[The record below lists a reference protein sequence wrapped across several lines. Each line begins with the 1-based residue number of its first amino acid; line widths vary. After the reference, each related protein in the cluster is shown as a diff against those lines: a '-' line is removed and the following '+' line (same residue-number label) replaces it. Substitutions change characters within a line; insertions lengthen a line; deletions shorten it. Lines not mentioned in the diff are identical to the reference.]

1 MELNKY
7 KVDKSGIRLDKF
19 MSDSVRDIS
28 RSKIVEIIELG
39 LVNVNG
45 KLVRKPSYKLSPK
58 DVVSVARSDLE
69 MFISTLKKRKDLEG
83 FGELGDESVIKP
95 EGIALDIIYEDDD
108 LLVVDK
114 PAGMVVH
121 PGTGNYEGT
130 LVNGLMGYFR
140 RTNIDPPSRVGL
152 VHRLDKDVSGL
163 IVIAKSNE
171 SLKILSEQFS
181 SKGIKNEKSDTSLKS
196 QKIYWA
202 VVETRDLVK
211 SGLDGDEKETEVA
224 IQGYVSRDPFNRKNF
239 RFTSYDDGTG
249 KYALSYLTVKEKG
262 KDLALIEIR
271 IVTGR
276 THQIRTQLTSLGL
289 PIIGDIKYRGKD
301 SAKNGIGLRCVSLK
315 FIHPRVYKYLVKQG
329 KVGIPESGVKLSSK
343 DRNRY
348 VFEVSDYKVPLGL
361 EIS

>member
-7 KVDKSGIRLDKF
+7 KVDKSGTRLDKF
-19 MSDSVRDIS
+19 LSDSVREIS
-28 RSKIVEIIELG
+28 RAKIVEIIELG
-39 LVNVNG
+39 LVNVNS

-83 FGELGDESVIKP
+83 FGELGDESIIKP
-95 EGIALDIIYEDDD
+95 EEIALDIIYEDDA

-163 IVIAKSNE
+163 MVIAKSNE

-202 VVETRDLVK
+202 VVDTKGLSKTR
-211 SGLDGDEKETEVA
+211 LDSKEVA
-224 IQGYVSRDPFNRKNF
+224 IQGYVSRDPRNRKNF

-249 KYALSYLTVKEKG
+249 KYALSYLSVREKG
-262 KDLALIEIR
+262 KKLALIEIR

-276 THQIRTQLTSLGL
+276 THQIRTQLISLGL
-289 PIIGDIKYRGKD
+289 PIVGDIKYGGKE
-301 SAKNGIGLRCVSLK
+301 STKSGIGLRCVSLK

-329 KVGIPESGVKLSSK
+329 KMEVSEMSTKLSSK
-343 DRNRY
+343 DRKRY
-348 VFEVSDYKVPLGL
+348 EFEVSDYKIPLGL